1 MDNVIQQLKKN
12 EKPFGLMSEEMQV
25 KAREIGQPEFEMYMK
40 DDTWMTCGHCNNFGS
55 KKVTDQ
61 TYHLRPDYE
70 EEPEIVEC
78 EIFEDSNCLGFDGC
92 KGIQGTEIANAVNH
106 PDNIGFKFED
116 GTWYDHPIKP
126 VSKGSS
132 APIHNID
139 TDDIISG
146 RAEVLHATH
155 VLFRQ
160 KPKE

>member
-1 MDNVIQQLKKN
+1 MNNVIKQLKDN
-12 EKPFGLMSEEMQV
+12 ERPFGLMSTEMQD
-25 KAREIGQPEFEMYMK
+25 KASEIGKRDFQFYQYSAGGFK
-40 DDTWMTCGHCNNFGS
+40 AIAGQYDAGFVGD
-55 KKVTDQ
+55 VT
-61 TYHLRPDYE
+61 YRLRPDYE
-70 EEPEIVEC
+70 DEPEIVEC